1 MIKIP
6 KIGKIEAE
14 QIAWASSLGITLVV
28 STSIGI
34 FLGLGFDRVFKTKP
48 IGFLVF
54 FVLGTGSGFYNVLR
68 GILKK
73 GK

>member
-1 MIKIP
+1 MD
-6 KIGKIEAE
+6 AE

-54 FVLGTGSGFYNVLR
+54 FVLGTVSGFYNVLR
-68 GILKK
+68 EILKK